1 MCFIVGDSM
10 YKNIQLSGEEL
21 EKLELEN
28 KSLENQAEEQVILF
42 PFNFLSSIVKWS
54 NLKRIAGAKASS
66 SGRSQ

>member
-42 PFNFLSSIVKWS
+42 LIFLVP
-54 NLKRIAGAKASS
+54 L
-66 SGRSQ
+66 